1 MRILS
6 GESTGEHTH
15 THTHTHRHAQCT
27 HTHTHTHKRTRSSR
41 HGARRIQ
48 GRREGEMIVVCVWRI
63 GSKGEKEGGEKER
76 MEDDRR
82 GRGARVLN
90 HCVLGDYFPRSLSHT
105 HTHTH
110 TTAGGAQARSL
121 CCSLST
127 LQWEHIFT
135 AERFSLLHHHHH
147 HLSSPSPSPT
157 PPTQH
162 TTATPTQSQHIKAMS
177 EGDKV

>member
-1 MRILS
+1 MRNA
-6 GESTGEHTH
+6 H
-15 THTHTHRHAQCT
+15 T

-110 TTAGGAQARSL
+110 TQLQVVHRLVHCAAVSL
-121 CCSLST
+121 
-127 LQWEHIFT
+127 
-135 AERFSLLHHHHH
+135 RFSGSTFSLQNAFLCYTTTTTTSHPHPHPQP
-147 HLSSPSPSPT
+147 LPPST
-157 PPTQH
+157 PPPHQRNHNTSKQ
-162 TTATPTQSQHIKAMS
+162 
-177 EGDKV
+177 